1 MSKEIRYAGFSVVAD
16 GTFKFRT
23 ASDQRR
29 IDQLIGFGEQVHM
42 VLLDKPAASKSEAA
56 KQLLTQGDRWIPDA
70 QALFVRTAKD
80 DNPFAKPKKTR
91 TVRVKVPS
99 TFGFLVQGKEI
110 EVESAD
116 DRPLRPKEAARIRA
130 EFNERVRQAY
140 EAN

>member
-1 MSKEIRYAGFSVVAD
+1 MSKEIRYAGFSVLKD
-16 GTFKFRT
+16 GSIKFRT

-29 IDQLIGFGEQVHM
+29 IDQLIGFGEQVSM

-56 KQLLTQGDRWIPDA
+56 KTLLAQGDRWIPEA
-70 QALFVRTAKD
+70 QALFVKTARD
-80 DNPFAKPKKTR
+80 DNPFKPKKAR
-91 TVRVKVPS
+91 TVKVKKS
-99 TFGFLVQGKEI
+99 EM
-110 EVESAD
+110 VED

>member
-42 VLLDKPAASKSEAA
+42 VLLDSPAASKSEAA

-70 QALFVRTAKD
+70 QALFVKTAKD
-80 DNPFAKPKKTR
+80 DNPFTKPKKKSS
-91 TVRVKVPS
+91 TVRVKS
-99 TFGFLVQGKEI
+99 TKADP
-110 EVESAD
+110 VETYFMDAEFSD
-116 DRPLRPKEAARIRA
+116 VKLTPKQAAKLRA
-130 EFNERVRQAY
+130 EFNARVRAAY